1 MDYEIVNIVG
11 NVLVIRDIG
20 SPDEW
25 GNPSTMEF
33 VMDDTSPFKVGDKV
47 VVTVVKRGLVE

>member
-1 MDYEIVNIVG
+1 MDYVIVNIVD
-11 NVLVIRDIG
+11 NVLVIRDTVNT
-20 SPDEW
+20 DEW

-47 VVTVVKRGLVE
+47 VVTVVKRSVI